1 MQQDEMYEH
10 VRAVLSDY
18 PIQVNLAYIF
28 GSVASKLATKE
39 SDIDI
44 AIQVANDE
52 LNGHLKLALCSALA
66 EIVNRPVDLETAL
79 RLKNAVGF
87 RNIAVHCY
95 DDVNLNVVFAIC
107 SERLSDFTSF
117 AKEVWTFVDK

>member
-1 MQQDEMYEH
+1 
-10 VRAVLSDY
+10 
-18 PIQVNLAYIF
+18 
-28 GSVASKLATKE
+28 
-39 SDIDI
+39 
-44 AIQVANDE
+44 
-52 LNGHLKLALCSALA
+52 LCSALA